1 VAVGA
6 RVSSEAYLAKR
17 KKEKEAAE
25 AKAQAEAASKPP
37 PPVRTCAWEEEVSD

>member
-1 VAVGA
+1 MGA